1 MNNNQKIIKKDEISS
16 LKEALEKE
24 EQQKKKFI
32 PKFTDRELIKESF
45 KIAYSNWKYYLGYE
59 LTTYINFFLYSRDL
73 IYKGKIIDSITKY
86 SDYDKLCTACVTYL
100 IFCFIKVVVMTTCF
114 ALPGYLTQKN
124 NEDAA
129 LDLLNTISQKDLFFF
144 DLFKIEEIKNL
155 IASTSN
161 KQHLYGNFVQ
171 FILFI
176 IKGLLQFSYYTFFIY
191 SLSPELLWCCFLL
204 IILRVILYYINYYF
218 LETNPR
224 LSESRKNYDDYE
236 NVKNEFISKIR
247 YLKSF
252 SREKIELKKLYELKK
267 KFCYYSDFSNLMQFW
282 TPVYNLLNEIPDL
295 ILLITS
301 GIQAV
306 KGKVSYGD
314 FIVLKVYAT
323 EYYYLFLDI
332 YEKFKTYNSNL
343 IVIRNF
349 LEKYNF
355 PNMIKCVKNIIP
367 KTIQGNISFNNVS
380 FCYPLSPDVEVL
392 NNISFTIPS
401 GKLVAFVGHSGGGK
415 STIAN
420 LMQRFYDP
428 TKGTISLDDIDIKDL
443 DIKWLRMQ
451 IGYVAQEPSLLSC
464 NIEENITYGIEEYS
478 KEDFDR
484 VCRLAGVDRF
494 ALDRSLFPEE
504 YKTLVGERGVKV
516 SGGQKQR
523 IAIARALLKKSK
535 ILILDEATSA
545 LDAELENEVRMSID
559 TIKKSMN
566 ITIIVIA
573 HRLST
578 IKNADEI
585 LVLNKGSI
593 KERGTHE
600 ELMCMNGEYKHLIE
614 KQLVH

>member
-1 MNNNQKIIKKDEISS
+1 MNNNPKIIKKDEISS

-73 IYKGKIIDSITKY
+73 IYKGKVIDAITKY
-86 SDYDKLCTACVTYL
+86 NDYDKLCTACVTYL
-100 IFCFIKVVVMTTCF
+100 IFGFIKVIIMTACF

-124 NEDAA
+124 NEDAS

-161 KQHLYGNFVQ
+161 KQHLYGNIVQ

-176 IKGLLQFSYYTFFIY
+176 IKGLFQFSYYTFFIY

-204 IILRVILYYINYYF
+204 IFIRVILYYINYYF
-218 LETNPR
+218 LVTNQR
-224 LSESRKNYDDYE
+224 LTESRKNYEDYE

-282 TPVYNLLNEIPDL
+282 TPVYNLLNEIPDM
-295 ILLITS
+295 ILLITA

-306 KGKVSYGD
+306 NGKVSYGD

-343 IVIRNF
+343 VVIRNF

-355 PNMIKCVKNIIP
+355 PNMIKCVKNIVP
-367 KTIQGNISFNNVS
+367 KTIKGNISFNNVS

-428 TKGTISLDDIDIKDL
+428 TKGVISLDDIDIKDL
-443 DIKWLRMQ
+443 DIKWLRKQ

-478 KEDFDR
+478 KEDFDT

-494 ALDRSLFPEE
+494 ALDRSLFPDG

-559 TIKKSMN
+559 AIKKSMQ

-585 LVLNKGSI
+585 IVLNKGSI

-600 ELMCMNGEYKHLIE
+600 ELMRLNGEYKHLIE